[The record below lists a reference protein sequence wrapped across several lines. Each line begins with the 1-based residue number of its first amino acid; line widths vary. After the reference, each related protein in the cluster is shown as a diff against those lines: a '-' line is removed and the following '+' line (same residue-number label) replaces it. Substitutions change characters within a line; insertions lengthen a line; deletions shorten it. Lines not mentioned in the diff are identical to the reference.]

1 MYNGMIVTL
10 SSFLDVTDLEVD
22 RSRVRERRVT
32 RKMRKQRKLMKR
44 RKSRRQK
51 SIKLRIWNV
60 ESVTSYLDLET
71 CFTSAWRRNEVS
83 SRKSITT
90 NWTKIY
96 RRWRKKRYMRRN
108 NQEGRICSFCIS
120 SYVVFPWKSKIKKE
134 EGKYGGYIWS
144 CHNLVEE
151 VIVGA
156 IKRYW
161 Y

>member
-83 SRKSITT
+83 PSKSITT
-90 NWTKIY
+90 NGTKIY
-96 RRWRKKRYMRRN
+96 RR
-108 NQEGRICSFCIS
+108 
-120 SYVVFPWKSKIKKE
+120 
-134 EGKYGGYIWS
+134 
-144 CHNLVEE
+144 
-151 VIVGA
+151 
-156 IKRYW
+156 
-161 Y
+161 